1 MKRKMKLFLSLLIL
15 TTAMLLSVSDVRAD
29 ALNLTLATPLSG
41 IVGNTLSFSGTIVAP
56 ISNTG
61 AVFLNADSL
70 NLSGNFTL
78 DDSAFFTNTPLSMNP
93 GETFTGVL
101 FTVTI
106 NPGVAPGIYNGFFT
120 ILGGSSPIDLGQIS
134 NAAAFQVVVVPEPTT
149 MMLLGTGVAGLMFRM
164 RKRQK
169 NRG

>member
-1 MKRKMKLFLSLLIL
+1 
-15 TTAMLLSVSDVRAD
+15 
-29 ALNLTLATPLSG
+29 LNLNGS
-41 IVGNTLSFSGTIVAP
+41 
-56 ISNTG
+56 
-61 AVFLNADSL
+61 
-70 NLSGNFTL
+70 FTL
-78 DDSAFFTNTPLSMNP
+78 DESPFFINTPLSMNP

-106 NPGVAPGIYNGFFT
+106 NPGAAPGIYNGFFT
-120 ILGGSSPIDLGQIS
+120 ILGGSSSIDLGQLS

-164 RKRQK
+164 RKRLR